1 MTYKIAQYSTAVDL
15 SVGIGVN
22 LLETELALAN
32 NPGKFISLSLFDQA
46 RYNPDL
52 LPEWRERAFSLPT
65 GWNGSDWYYGNGFS
79 TDIWS
84 TTGID
89 LLEPSNVS
97 ANFLDELRIYAAE
110 NRSTYADSL
119 ANYLVKTGSSLSSP
133 GSQPD
138 IFLGLSTPYQI
149 LAEKQSGSP
158 ETLDF
163 LLGQANS
170 ESFLGENPH
179 ALILSNHGGSFYFG
193 TNGDPPWFDNDP
205 VYRHLQIVEI
215 AEALEQYTSTPV
227 ASSPFGLLAFDE
239 CLMANVETVTELADS
254 TRYFLASQQTI
265 PGLGYDYFITLSDF
279 EPGGPLATR
288 EDIEDAS
295 KVLGLGFV
303 STYSDR
309 NGFGNTLSLT
319 DTQKITTLNEAIK
332 AYADALLEL
341 NDSFLVDLLKAL
353 RGKGT
358 NYAYKF
364 LQDLGN
370 LAMISKSIPG
380 ATTELEQAS
389 DAILN
394 ALDSAVVANNQN
406 YRPSLNGYDFGK
418 SSGLTISLPTE
429 SRQLEF
435 DDIDIVVSFGDKA
448 PKFEAETGWS
458 RVLTRIAP
466 LLQDVE
472 TNSGF
477 ETAVVDRLFDGV
489 MKESSGDEAWYAL
502 QINGYLSEATTSSS
516 INADVFRLN
525 RGTKSYERDL
535 TGIGLQDLTVFLDI
549 LTMRSPGSVTVSL
562 FAADNAI
569 KAAWDLSLAET
580 GLYELSV
587 QNLNAGNPSAVI
599 ELGDRLI
606 VNPTQGLS
614 AAYDL
619 DVKINN
625 HIIGLP
631 VINPDPIKG
640 PSLIN
645 TSIALGNSKTYEFK
659 TPVLP
664 PLDDG
669 KPAQFLTS
677 IVLLSGGQDVG
688 GYSGVSLRDTSSG
701 AFIQFESTD
710 YVDEYVELN
719 SGTPYEFTISYR
731 NPDLQDE
738 SFTRDLAF
746 QFDYFAAPD
755 RLFAD
760 GLLNKQLGIE
770 RWGLITVDPGLAEP
784 VKVVETVSS
793 TRIRDLQDLQ
803 EGVAFDRKGSI
814 INVVNVDAGS
824 TLQSGT
830 GGGTHAFSSGIWA
843 VNSDTSVNVFIEGMG
858 ANAARFGFYRV
869 DELTGAIR
877 TNAGLIM
884 PGATQDYLNAAQSNL
899 LSPLVSLER
908 LDKRATVEVPFVSG
922 ENYAAILITEDAQG
936 ASTALYSVI
945 GANPTESAQ
954 MLDFGNG
961 YYGFEDL
968 VRGRD
973 LNWDGDYNDVTFYLA

>member
-1 MTYKIAQYSTAVDL
+1 MAYKIAQYSTAVDL
-15 SVGIGVN
+15 SAGIGVN

-52 LPEWRERAFSLPT
+52 PPESRERAFSLPT

-110 NRSTYADSL
+110 NRSMYADDL
-119 ANYLVKTGSSLSSP
+119 VNYLVETGSSLSSP

-138 IFLGLSTPYQI
+138 IFLGLSTPYQV

-163 LLGQANS
+163 LLSQANS
-170 ESFLGENPH
+170 DLFLGENPH

-193 TNGDPPWFDNDP
+193 TNGDGPRSDNDP
-205 VYRHLQIVEI
+205 VYRGLQIVEI

-227 ASSPFGLLAFDE
+227 ASSPLGLLAFDE

-254 TRYFLASQQTI
+254 TRYFLASQETI
-265 PGLGYDYFITLSDF
+265 PAYGYDYFITLSDF

-309 NGFGNTLSLT
+309 NGSGSTLSLT
-319 DTQKITTLNEAIK
+319 DTQKIAALNETIK

-341 NDSFLVDLLKAL
+341 SDSVLVDLLKAL
-353 RGKGT
+353 RRKGT
-358 NYAYKF
+358 NYSYKF

-389 DAILN
+389 EAILN
-394 ALDSAVVANNQN
+394 TLDSAIVANNQN
-406 YRPSLNGYDFGK
+406 YRPALDGYDFGK
-418 SSGLTISLPTE
+418 SSGLTVSLPTE
-429 SRQLEF
+429 LRQILSRNF
-435 DDIDIVVSFGDKA
+435 VADFGAKA

-458 RVLTRIAP
+458 RVLARIAP
-466 LLQDVE
+466 LLRLVE

-477 ETAVVDRLFDGV
+477 ETAVVDRIFNGV

-516 INADVFRLN
+516 INADVFSLN
-525 RGTKSYERDL
+525 RGTESHERDL
-535 TGIGLQDLTVFLDI
+535 TGIGLQDLTVLLDI
-549 LTMRSPGSVTVSL
+549 LTLRSPGSVTVSL
-562 FAADNAI
+562 FAADNTI
-569 KAAWDLSLAET
+569 KATWDLSLAET

-606 VNPTQGLS
+606 VNPSQGLS

-619 DVKINN
+619 DLKINN
-625 HIIGLP
+625 HIIGPP
-631 VINPDPIKG
+631 VFNRYRFG
-640 PSLIN
+640 SPSLIN
-645 TSIALGNSKTYEFK
+645 TSIALGNSKTFEFR

-719 SGTPYEFTISYR
+719 SDTPYEFTISYR

-814 INVVNVDAGS
+814 INVMNVDAGS

-899 LSPLVSLER
+899 LSPLVSLEG